1 MIINFILFIALV
13 LGIVVVTR
21 NMMISSIR
29 KIAVYLRWDTKIV
42 GKIFGYA
49 TSMPEL
55 LNAFVSAS
63 IGMIST
69 SIYNVISSNI
79 INVVFVLIS
88 TFICKRTKSIIHKKF
103 IVDYIM
109 TVISIL
115 IPITLMKFGI
125 ADKLT
130 VIPLFIIFYLIF
142 IYISS
147 RTNYFKEAE
156 EELEDE
162 RKEIV
167 REEKKEKLKTRRLN
181 KVRKQRV
188 IISFII
194 LFSSFVLLYILG
206 DRLSIVLETLGKE
219 FKVPEIVLGII
230 IGIAT
235 SLPELLSFFSSYKR
249 HSRCTNPNKD
259 KGAVEVINNLVAS
272 NVANLC
278 IIQTLAI
285 IVFIIF
291 S

>member
-1 MIINFILFIALV
+1 M
-13 LGIVVVTR
+13 
-21 NMMISSIR
+21 
-29 KIAVYLRWDTKIV
+29 
-42 GKIFGYA
+42 GKYFGYA
-49 TSMPEL
+49 TSTPEL
-55 LNAFVSAS
+55 LNAFVSSS

-69 SIYNVISSNI
+69 SIYNVVSSNI

-88 TFICKRTKSIIHKKF
+88 TFICKRSKSIIHKKF

-115 IPITLMKFGI
+115 LPITLMQFKI
-125 ADKLT
+125 ADKIT

-147 RTNYFKEAE
+147 KANYFKETE

-162 RKEIV
+162 RKEILK
-167 REEKKEKLKTRRLN
+167 EEKKEKLKTRRLN

-188 IISFII
+188 LISWII
-194 LFSSFVLLYILG
+194 LFISLGLLYILG
-206 DRLSIVLETLGKE
+206 DKLSVVLETLGKE
-219 FKVPEIVLGII
+219 FKVSEIILGIV

-249 HSRCTNPNKD
+249 HSRCTNPAKD
-259 KGAVEVINNLVAS
+259 KGAVEVVNNLVAS

-285 IVFIIF
+285 FVFIIF
-291 S
+291 N

>member
-1 MIINFILFIALV
+1 MIYNFILFIILV

-29 KIAVYLRWDTKIV
+29 KIAVYLRWNTKIV
-42 GKIFGYA
+42 GQILGYA
-49 TSMPEL
+49 TSMPEF

-63 IGMIST
+63 IVMIST

-79 INVVFVLIS
+79 INVVFVLLS
-88 TFICKRTKSIIHKKF
+88 TFMCKRTKSIIHKKF

-115 IPITLMKFGI
+115 LPIILIQFGI
-125 ADKLT
+125 ADKIT
-130 VIPLFIIFYLIF
+130 VIPLFIIFYLVF
-142 IYISS
+142 LFISS
-147 RTNYFKEAE
+147 KTNYFKEGE

-162 RKEIV
+162 RKEIK

-188 IISFII
+188 ITSFII
-194 LFSSFVLLYILG
+194 LFLSFIVLYLLG
-206 DRLSIVLETLGKE
+206 DRLSIVLEKLGKE
-219 FKVPEIVLGII
+219 FGVPEIILGII

-249 HSRCTNPNKD
+249 HSRCTNTNKD

-291 S
+291 K